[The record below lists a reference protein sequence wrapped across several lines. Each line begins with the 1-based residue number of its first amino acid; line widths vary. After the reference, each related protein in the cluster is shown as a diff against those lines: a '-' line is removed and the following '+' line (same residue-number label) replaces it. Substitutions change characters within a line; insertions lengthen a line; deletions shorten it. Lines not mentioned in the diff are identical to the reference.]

1 MGWLAAKLV
10 PHGVDFSFCVYVA
23 ILFTGLARL
32 ALLAQ
37 VNTHT
42 ILTCDWLPDTILTG
56 YQTQYLLVIGYQ
68 TQYLL
73 VIGYQTQ

>member
-37 VNTHT
+37 VNTR
-42 ILTCDWLPDTILTG
+42 PRTG
-56 YQTQYLLVIGYQ
+56 KLKSSD
-68 TQYLL
+68 
-73 VIGYQTQ
+73 

>member
-42 ILTCDWLPDTILTG
+42 IRTCDWLPDRILTCG
-56 YQTQYLLVIGYQ
+56 YQTQD
-68 TQYLL
+68 
-73 VIGYQTQ
+73 

>member
-42 ILTCDWLPDTILTG
+42 ILTCDWLPDRILTSDWLPDTKLSTG
-56 YQTQYLLVIGYQ
+56 LYLVIRLN
-68 TQYLL
+68 TDL
-73 VIGYQTQ
+73 

>member
-42 ILTCDWLPDTILTG
+42 ILTCDWLPE
-56 YQTQYLLVIGYQ
+56 TQYSSVIGYQ
-68 TQYLL
+68 TH
-73 VIGYQTQ
+73 TD